1 MPLYEY
7 ECKQCHQRLEKIQ
20 SFSAPHETICPK
32 CGGELER
39 VISAPAIQFKGAGWY
54 VNDYAKSGSKTASAA
69 DSSSKSDGK
78 DGKSDISAAA
88 SDNKS
93 DSGTNKPAVSSSESS
108 SSASTTPASSN
119 TSAGSSHSGSSSASS
134 SNRD

>member
-54 VNDYAKSGSKTASAA
+54 VNDYAKSGSKTAPTA

-93 DSGTNKPAVSSSESS
+93 DSSTGKPTATASESS
-108 SSASTTPASSN
+108 SFSSSTPASSN
-119 TSAGSSHSGSSSASS
+119 TSTSSSSSSSSGSSG
-134 SNRD
+134 NRD

>member
-54 VNDYAKSGSKTASAA
+54 VNDYAKSGSKPAKAS
-69 DSSSKSDGK
+69 DSAGKSDSK
-78 DGKSDISAAA
+78 TDISAAA
-88 SDNKS
+88 SDGKP
-93 DSGTNKPAVSSSESS
+93 DSGSKPAGSSVESS
-108 SSASTTPASSN
+108 SSSSPASS
-119 TSAGSSHSGSSSASS
+119 SSSSSDSGSGKSSAASS
-134 SNRD
+134 SSPKS

>member
-54 VNDYAKSGSKTASAA
+54 VNDYAKSGSKTAPAA

-78 DGKSDISAAA
+78 DGKSDISATAY
-88 SDNKS
+88 DNKS
-93 DSGTNKPAVSSSESS
+93 DSSTSKPAASTSESS
-108 SSASTTPASSN
+108 SSSSSTPTSSN
-119 TSAGSSHSGSSSASS
+119 TSTGSSSGSSSGSS
-134 SNRD
+134 GNRD